1 MHLFKY
7 NKNFLFYLFLLLGIT
22 LTIAVLYF
30 FDLFEYFSFE
40 NLKHEQDRLKGF
52 YLKRPFLTA
61 GIYFAFYVFIST
73 LSFPFTILVT
83 VVGGLL
89 FGLVLGVLLSSF
101 ASVIGA
107 TFSFLTARFLLRD
120 FFRRKFKTR
129 FRKMSERFDR
139 EGVYY
144 LFTLRLV
151 PLVPFFFVNVLMG
164 LTSIKTRVFFI
175 VSQIAMLPGTIIYTY
190 GGSRLAQVQ
199 GLRDIASFKVLS
211 ALALLGIFPLA
222 AKKLVNKRLYFK
234 GKSSKTGNH
243 SLVP

>member
-1 MHLFKY
+1 MRFFKY
-7 NKNFLFYLFLLLGIT
+7 NKNLLFYLFLLFGIT
-22 LTIAVLYF
+22 LTAAVLYF
-30 FDLFEYFSFE
+30 FNVFEYFSFE
-40 NLKHEQDRLKGF
+40 NLKNGQDRLKGF
-52 YLKRPFLTA
+52 YFQYPLLTA
-61 GIYFAFYVFIST
+61 GIYFIVYVFVSS
-73 LSFPFTILVT
+73 LSLPFTVFLT
-83 VVGGLL
+83 VAGGLL

-107 TFSFLTARFLLRD
+107 TFSFLTARFFLRD
-120 FFRRKFKTR
+120 FLRTKFKTR

-139 EGVYY
+139 EGGYY

-199 GLRDIASFKVLS
+199 SLRDIASFKVLS

-222 AKKLVNKRLYFK
+222 AKKLVNKRFYFK
-234 GKSSKTGNH
+234 GNRKTGNH
-243 SLVP
+243 SSVP